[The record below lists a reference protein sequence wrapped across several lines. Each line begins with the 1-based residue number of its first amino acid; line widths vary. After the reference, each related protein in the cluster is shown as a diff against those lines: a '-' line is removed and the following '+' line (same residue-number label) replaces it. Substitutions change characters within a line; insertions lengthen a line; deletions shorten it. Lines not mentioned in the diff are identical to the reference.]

1 MSGIIELVEN
11 KPKYET
17 ELDWAFPAV
26 DPGAVPL
33 GGRVLLQLRRIKKR
47 SAGGLVLIEETKET
61 EKWNTQLSKL
71 VAVGPLA
78 FKKKDTLEPW
88 PEKAWAEVG
97 DFVRCP
103 RYGGDRFEVAIEGE
117 EEPALF
123 VIVNDF
129 ELIAKVT
136 GDPLRVKAYL

>member
-1 MSGIIELVEN
+1 MSVIELVED

-17 ELDWAFPAV
+17 ELEWAFPKV
-26 DPGAVPL
+26 DPGVQPL
-33 GGRVLLQLRRIKKR
+33 GGRVLLQIRRIKKR
-47 SAGGLVLIEETKET
+47 SSGGLLIIEETKET
-61 EKWNTQLSKL
+61 EKYNTQIARL

-78 FKKKDTLEPW
+78 FRKKDTLEPW
-88 PEKAWAEVG
+88 PEKSWAEVG

-103 RYGGDRFEVAIEGE
+103 RWGGDRFEVVIDGE

-123 VIVNDF
+123 VITNDF

-136 GDPLRVKAYL
+136 GDPLRVRAYL